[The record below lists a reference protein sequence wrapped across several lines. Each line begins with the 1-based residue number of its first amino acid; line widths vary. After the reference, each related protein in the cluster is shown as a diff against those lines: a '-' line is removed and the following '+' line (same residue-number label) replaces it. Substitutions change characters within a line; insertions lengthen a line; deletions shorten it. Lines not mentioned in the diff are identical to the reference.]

1 LMFSEKDLV
10 NRSIEDMSL
19 EVKDLL
25 AESYRLRAEYEAAL
39 QQELGLRRE
48 SVEARA
54 ENSELAEALWLEA
67 EKNRTDGRELLR
79 LSVERRLRAA
89 EVQHRI
95 DIRSQIEAIDEYEGI
110 WQKASRTGRL

>member
-1 LMFSEKDLV
+1 MFPEKDLV

-25 AESYRLRAEYEAAL
+25 AESCRLRAEYEDAL
-39 QQELGLRRE
+39 HREQTLRRE

-54 ENSELAEALWLEA
+54 ENSGLAEALWLEA
-67 EKNRTDGRELLR
+67 EKIRTDGRELLR
-79 LSVERRLRAA
+79 LSVEQRLRAG

-95 DIRSQIEAIDEYEGI
+95 DIRSQIEALDEYEEI
-110 WQKASRTGRL
+110 WHKASRTGRL